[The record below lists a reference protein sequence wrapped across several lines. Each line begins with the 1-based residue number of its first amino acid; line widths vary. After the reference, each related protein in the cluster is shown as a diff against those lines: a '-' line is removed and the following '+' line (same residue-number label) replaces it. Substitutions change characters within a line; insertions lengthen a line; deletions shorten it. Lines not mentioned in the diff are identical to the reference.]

1 MQVTLMVERNVI
13 PGEQESVKCLL
24 RELRSNATRQPG
36 FISGQSVIDA
46 FSPTRVMTI
55 TTWTSMA
62 AWEAWEN
69 SPERVSI
76 TSRIVGLLQEPPAA
90 ALGTG
95 RADRLAP
102 VLNPGSGRRG
112 IGVVTS
118 RIGME

>member
-13 PGEQESVKCLL
+13 PGEQESVKRLL

-36 FISGQSVIDA
+36 FISGQSVIDV

-55 TTWTSMA
+55 TAWTSMA

-76 TSRIVGLLQEPPAA
+76 TSRIAALLQEPPSLRLWGQEEQIDWRQHADLAVAA
-90 ALGTG
+90 GAF
-95 RADRLAP
+95 AW
-102 VLNPGSGRRG
+102 
-112 IGVVTS
+112 
-118 RIGME
+118 

>member
-13 PGEQESVKCLL
+13 PGEQESVKRLL

-55 TTWTSMA
+55 TMWTSMA

-76 TSRIVGLLQEPPAA
+76 TGRIAGLLQEPPVLRLWGQEEQIDWRQHSTPAVAA
-90 ALGTG
+90 GAF
-95 RADRLAP
+95 AW
-102 VLNPGSGRRG
+102 
-112 IGVVTS
+112 
-118 RIGME
+118 